1 MKVLPMASSNLAELL
16 FNEKER
22 LPYFGFYLHKTST
35 GDYEWACEIKVE
47 KYADSYLVIGNYC
60 GGGAPFC
67 FDVTSDSD
75 SSGLCNS
82 LDVYLNT
89 LECDK
94 ELEENVVFVDEAGF
108 DKPIVPEA
116 VIVLEDGFLSEVYS
130 NLKVLNIELI
140 DNDVTELG
148 AMEDNY
154 KALEEI
160 KRDVDAGRY
169 FSHW

>member
-1 MKVLPMASSNLAELL
+1 MKVISMVASNMAELL
-16 FNEKER
+16 FEEKES

-35 GDYEWACEIKVE
+35 EDYEWGCEIKVE
-47 KYADSYLVIGNYC
+47 KYADSYMVIGNYC

-67 FDVTSDSD
+67 CDITTDSD

-94 ELEENVVFVDEAGF
+94 DSGENVVFIDEAGF

-140 DNDVTELG
+140 DNDVTERE
-148 AMEDNY
+148 AMEDND